1 MDEAKSSSAAQDIG
15 QSNAAMLRERQA
27 FHTGTLAYLYA
38 YPIVD
43 MLKQMH
49 NETHRVSEN
58 QQIYAP
64 VNHFYVYDY
73 LITPRTAG
81 NLRSPNND
89 TLYFG
94 GWFDLGEEPIIIH
107 APDTKGRYY
116 TLGVT
121 DFYAESHHIGRR
133 TTGTLKKYFALVG
146 PNWKGKLPPYIHVVK
161 IPTPKAWILGRM
173 LVDGEADFGAA
184 MALVKSFWA
193 APLSVF
199 QPDAPPAPVLE
210 ENKSEAVN
218 PFGSLE
224 FFKYL
229 NSWLRLHAG
238 EEGEQALMKLFDQIG
253 VGPES
258 VFELENSDE
267 STLEGLK
274 KALVEGEL
282 MVKAST
288 QTKMSDVRNGWVFPK
303 GLGRY
308 GQDYLFRASIVKGGY
323 ANAEEESTYAAQVFD
338 QKGQFLK
345 GDTKYT
351 LHFLPDEIPPANAF
365 WSISAYH
372 LKDSNLIENSIGRY
386 SIGDRTSDLKT
397 NADGSIDLF
406 VQHREPEQGAS
417 NWLPVGEDCFY
428 LVMRIYEPGHS
439 VFDGSYSPPRLLETS

>member
-1 MDEAKSSSAAQDIG
+1 MRKS
-15 QSNAAMLRERQA
+15 
-27 FHTGTLAYLYA
+27 Y
-38 YPIVD
+38 
-43 MLKQMH
+43 
-49 NETHRVSEN
+49 
-58 QQIYAP
+58 
-64 VNHFYVYDY
+64 
-73 LITPRTAG
+73 
-81 NLRSPNND
+81 
-89 TLYFG
+89 
-94 GWFDLGEEPIIIH
+94 
-107 APDTKGRYY
+107 
-116 TLGVT
+116 
-121 DFYAESHHIGRR
+121 
-133 TTGTLKKYFALVG
+133 LKKYFALVG

-406 VQHREPEQGAS
+406 VQHREPEHPS
-417 NWLPVGEDCFY
+417 STVNRVS
-428 LVMRIYEPGHS
+428 H
-439 VFDGSYSPPRLLETS
+439 